1 MIQREQYQ
9 LVMSRLNE
17 PRKFIQI
24 IEGPRQVGKSTLV
37 KQVLQDYHRPYM
49 HFAADNVPASQSAW
63 ISSCW
68 EAARARLAS
77 EHLSEML
84 IVIDEI
90 QRLSQWAE
98 VVKKE
103 WDADTFTDTNI
114 KAMLLGSSRLRLEK
128 GQSESLKGRFEV
140 IKMPNWSFAE
150 MRDAFGLSLDEYIYY
165 GGYPGAADLIGE
177 RDRWLNY
184 IDASIVAATIN
195 NDILVD
201 TPISKPALLR
211 RTFELSSAYSGQ
223 ILSLTKMIGQLQDAG
238 NTTTLSGYLELLD
251 TAGMVCGLQKFAMD
265 KARRRASVPKYQV
278 YNNALLSLYDDAN
291 LTTTR
296 QDPKRWGRWVES
308 AVGAHI
314 VNQAYVHN
322 LKVYYWRDGNN
333 EVDFVLVRNGRVIAI
348 EVKSNEE
355 KNTAGLTVFEQ
366 LYHPYKTILVGPA
379 AFPVEI
385 FLQTSLDTLFI

>member
-1 MIQREQYQ
+1 MLQREQYQ

-37 KQVLQDYHRPYM
+37 KQILQNYNRPYI
-49 HFAADNVPASQSAW
+49 HFAADNVPASQSVW
-63 ISSCW
+63 ITSCW
-68 EAARARLAS
+68 EAARARLAT
-77 EHLSEML
+77 EHLPEIL

-90 QRLSQWAE
+90 QRLSQWAD

-103 WDADTFTDTNI
+103 WDNDTFTDTNI
-114 KAMLLGSSRLRLEK
+114 KVLLLGSSRLRLEK

-150 MRDAFGLSLDEYIYY
+150 MRDAFGFSLDEFIYY
-165 GGYPGAADLIGE
+165 GGYPGSAELIKE

-184 IDASIVAATIN
+184 IESSIVAATIN
-195 NDILVD
+195 NDILMD

-238 NTTTLSGYLELLD
+238 NTTTLTGYLELLD

-291 LTTTR
+291 MSVTR
-296 QDPKRWGRWVES
+296 QNPQRWGRWVES
-308 AVGAHI
+308 AIGAHI
-314 VNQAYVHN
+314 VNQSYAHN
-322 LKVYYWRDGNN
+322 FKVYYWREGNH
-333 EVDFVLVRNGRVIAI
+333 EVDFVLVRNGRIIAI

-355 KNTAGLTVFEQ
+355 KTTAGLATFEQ
-366 LYHPYKTILVGPA
+366 LYHPYKTLLVGPN
-379 AFPVEI
+379 AFPI
-385 FLQTSLDTLFI
+385 DTFLQTSLDTLFV